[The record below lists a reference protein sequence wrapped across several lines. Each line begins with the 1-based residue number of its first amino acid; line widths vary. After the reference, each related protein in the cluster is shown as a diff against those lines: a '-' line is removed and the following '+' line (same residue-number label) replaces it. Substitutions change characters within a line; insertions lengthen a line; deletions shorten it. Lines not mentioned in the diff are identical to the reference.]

1 MMSSISKKFECVLY
15 MFRDWCLS
23 CYCSVV
29 VANVVVVAFDFLLRS
44 QAGRFIT
51 VVILISVPW
60 RAIACVAILKWIF
73 QFHLVWCGCF
83 VCVSLLLFFLLLS
96 RLIQYAIKM
105 VKCKPIVPIR
115 EIKKKKQISHNSLT
129 HTNTRA
135 HSHSKAFRV
144 HGVRALACPSLKC
157 RGDNSY
163 KKRKSIW

>member
-60 RAIACVAILKWIF
+60 RAIACVAI
-73 QFHLVWCGCF
+73 
-83 VCVSLLLFFLLLS
+83 
-96 RLIQYAIKM
+96 
-105 VKCKPIVPIR
+105 
-115 EIKKKKQISHNSLT
+115 
-129 HTNTRA
+129 
-135 HSHSKAFRV
+135 SK
-144 HGVRALACPSLKC
+144 
-157 RGDNSY
+157 
-163 KKRKSIW
+163 